1 MEASNRSTESEAGA
15 VGTTCESALDD
26 RASVAMTRAALCR
39 MQTPVTRGAQ
49 RIALEL
55 RAQCPRANQFFRYTV
70 VSWRTNGIQPY
81 LAAPARSKRLL
92 GSGPTLAAFQEAIE
106 APIAGAPPDSSDGIT
121 SNRELEECDPR
132 GLHLVPNQLRPRSVA
147 RVKVAS
153 DYIGDEVDM
162 PRGRTAKTDQELRR

>member
-1 MEASNRSTESEAGA
+1 M
-15 VGTTCESALDD
+15 L
-26 RASVAMTRAALCR
+26 L
-39 MQTPVTRGAQ
+39 P
-49 RIALEL
+49 
-55 RAQCPRANQFFRYTV
+55 
-70 VSWRTNGIQPY
+70 
-81 LAAPARSKRLL
+81 LL

-147 RVKVAS
+147 PVKIAS